1 MPYVEKCPIGCDAP
15 LEKSNFVSDYVL
27 LRCLKCGQLI
37 RQSSEDFYIRSM
49 ESFNIPSGTSPTGNN
64 IKRSHKRYS
73 KHLKKIR
80 ANSRGM
86 VSRDEAKLLD
96 IGCSSGSFLQFA
108 KKFGYVVSG
117 VEPAPLA
124 AATAIRR
131 GLDVKQGFLE
141 HINYPD
147 NHFDVITM
155 FEVIEH
161 VKEPVSLLRECHR
174 ILTEGGIIA
183 IGTGN
188 TDSWTVSFMKGE
200 WDYFEGPGHISF
212 FNPISMCKL
221 ASESGFDLIRLDTR
235 RVSICRREKA
245 SKAGYFVSK
254 IAMELLSI
262 PAKLLNKGHDAL
274 FFLKKDRP

>member
-15 LEKSNFVSDYVL
+15 LEKNIFVSDYVL

-37 RQSSEDFYIRSM
+37 RQCSEDFYIRSM
-49 ESFNIPSGTSPTGNN
+49 EGFSIPSGTSPIGKN

-73 KHLKKIR
+73 EHLKKIK
-80 ANSRGM
+80 AISRGIG
-86 VSRDEAKLLD
+86 SRDKAKLLD

-108 KKFGYVVSG
+108 KKFGYAVSG

-188 TDSWTVSFMKGE
+188 TDSWTVRFMKGE
-200 WDYFEGPGHISF
+200 WAYFGGPGHISF
-212 FNPISMCKL
+212 FNPISMFKL

-235 RVSICRREKA
+235 RVSICRRETS
-245 SKAGYFVSK
+245 SKAGFLFSK
-254 IAMELLSI
+254 IATELLSI

-274 FFLKKDRP
+274 FFLKKARP